1 MKKVIIIL
9 SAVILFTACKKTDI
23 NGNTYNYTRENSE
36 LKNTSCPISDT
47 QLILRPVDT
56 LYTSNPSSA
65 NLQNFSVS
73 FWMKTTQKDSGV
85 SFPNF
90 TFIVDRDAWGP
101 AYDWS
106 IGMINGGY
114 LAAHGGKYEGDM
126 LITKNQ
132 YNDNIYHHVV
142 VVYNPSSN
150 KRSIYVDNKLENT
163 DSTLNG
169 FVFKNLT
176 TPISLGQSSV
186 EPNKNKKF
194 IGNLKTVRIYNKPIS
209 ACEIQ
214 YLYNIKP

>member
-1 MKKVIIIL
+1 MKKVLIVI

-23 NGNTYNYTRENSE
+23 NGSTYYYIGPNQTNNTN
-36 LKNTSCPISDT
+36 SCPIDT
-47 QLILRPVDT
+47 AQLVFHPKDT
-56 LYTSNPSSA
+56 LYTNNPSSA

-73 FWMKTTQKDSGV
+73 FWMKTTQKDSGT

-90 TFIVDRDAWGP
+90 TFIIDRDVWGP

-132 YNDNIYHHVV
+132 YNDNVYHHVV

-169 FVFKNLT
+169 FIFKNLT

-194 IGNLKTVRIYNKPIS
+194 IGNLKTVRIYNKSIS
-209 ACEIQ
+209 SCEIQ
-214 YLYNIKP
+214 YLYQIKP

>member
-23 NGNTYNYTRENSE
+23 NGSTYYYIGPNQTNNTN
-36 LKNTSCPISDT
+36 SCPIDT
-47 QLILRPVDT
+47 AQLVFHPKDT

-73 FWMKTTQKDSGV
+73 FWLKTTQKDSGT

-90 TFIVDRDAWGP
+90 TFIIDRDAWGP

-132 YNDNIYHHVV
+132 YFLKIFFRIKDCREQFFHICLKEYQLNIH
-142 VVYNPSSN
+142 
-150 KRSIYVDNKLENT
+150 
-163 DSTLNG
+163 
-169 FVFKNLT
+169 
-176 TPISLGQSSV
+176 
-186 EPNKNKKF
+186 
-194 IGNLKTVRIYNKPIS
+194 
-209 ACEIQ
+209 
-214 YLYNIKP
+214 LYNQRLQLLIFYYSLLFYKLNNI